1 MKKNELDIQKLHLAP
16 KIVQMLFAVILAVL
30 IVVAGY
36 FAQFQ
41 TQWEDI
47 KAAEEKETE
56 LKGQYEQKAIQAASL
71 ESLQMELKMIEES
84 IEYLVK
90 QLPTSSEIPNL
101 IQELHEKAAKN
112 GLSLSSVLPQK
123 SQVDGN
129 IERLPHQISVTGTYE
144 QLSSFMRDVGQMS
157 RIVTLS
163 GVSITPHTK
172 NKNKLTLTALANTY
186 KAVDVAMP
194 ASSAG
199 ASAAQPAN

>member
-16 KIVQMLFAVILAVL
+16 KAVQMLFAIILAAL

-41 TQWEDI
+41 TQLEDI
-47 KAAEEKETE
+47 QAAEEKETE

-71 ESLQMELKMIEES
+71 ESLQTELKMIEES

-90 QLPTSSEIPNL
+90 QLPTSAEIPNL

-163 GVSITPHTK
+163 GVSIAPNAK

-186 KAVDVAMP
+186 KAVDVKKS
-194 ASSAG
+194 ASA
-199 ASAAQPAN
+199 ASAAQPAKK

>member
-1 MKKNELDIQKLHLAP
+1 MKKNELDMQKLHLAP
-16 KIVQMLFAVILAVL
+16 KAVQILFAMILAIL

-56 LKGQYEQKAIQAASL
+56 LKGQYEQKAVQAASL
-71 ESLQMELKMIEES
+71 ESLKTELKMIEES

-101 IQELHEKAAKN
+101 IQELHAAAASN
-112 GLSLSSVLPQK
+112 GLSLSFVLPQR

-129 IERLPHQISVTGTYE
+129 IERLPHLISVTGSYE
-144 QLSSFMRDVGQMS
+144 QLSNFMRDVGKMS

-163 GVSITPHTK
+163 GVSIAPNGR

-186 KAVDVAMP
+186 KAVDVAKP
-194 ASSAG
+194 VGAAASTT
-199 ASAAQPAN
+199 AAAK